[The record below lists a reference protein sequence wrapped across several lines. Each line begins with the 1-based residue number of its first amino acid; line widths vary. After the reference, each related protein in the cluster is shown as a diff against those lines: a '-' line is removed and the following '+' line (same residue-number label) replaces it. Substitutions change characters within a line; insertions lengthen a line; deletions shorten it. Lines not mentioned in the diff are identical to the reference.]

1 MRGIV
6 NHEKRNM
13 MIITLVFTAV
23 VWFLLQGVIANDI
36 SLNGTQ
42 IANFYGN
49 IYENYGCLFLGKL
62 NTYYETFII
71 MLMIPV
77 SFVAVMQYRESN
89 VSRCGEFL
97 MQLPVKR
104 GQIFL
109 TRTIIGMMTYT
120 IPWLFFSVGI
130 IVMRVHAQTWYE
142 MKLSVCKNGDLL
154 LGNDSVFHLCVYLL
168 FIWLSLTL
176 IYSIAVFFQNICK
189 RPWIAGAIGIG
200 TMLFP
205 YFMENMLPKIMSI
218 PESMRDGWW
227 MIPLFERGIISE
239 EMVWDQGVHSLV
251 SMASFDHFWKII
263 MTQIVLIAVFF
274 VAAFYVFCKAD
285 IARQNNFMYFAWMEH
300 VFVWMFPFCIALFII
315 VSGFRIQSAAGG
327 IAAIVV
333 ATIIYYIVEKRK
345 KRRAHHVY

>member
-1 MRGIV
+1 MRGLV

-13 MIITLVFTAV
+13 VIITLAFTAV

-36 SLNGTQ
+36 SMNGTQ

-49 IYENYGCLFLGKL
+49 IYENYGNIFLGKL
-62 NTYYETFII
+62 DMYYETFIMI
-71 MLMIPV
+71 LMVPV

-109 TRTIIGMMTYT
+109 TRTIIGIMTYT
-120 IPWLFFSVGI
+120 IPWLFFSFGI
-130 IVMRVHAQTWYE
+130 IAMRVHAQTWYE
-142 MKLSVCKNGDLL
+142 MKLSVCKNGELL

-200 TMLFP
+200 TMMFP
-205 YFMENMLPKIMSI
+205 YFMDNMLPKIMSI
-218 PESMRDGWW
+218 PENMRDGWW
-227 MIPLFERGIISE
+227 MVPFFEKGIISE

-251 SMASFDHFWKII
+251 SMASFDHFWQII
-263 MTQIVLIAVFF
+263 LTQIVLIAVFF
-274 VAAFYVFCKAD
+274 AAAFYVFWKAD

-300 VFVWMFPFCIALFII
+300 VFVWMFPFCVALFII
-315 VSGFRIQSAAGG
+315 VSGFRIQSAAGAV
-327 IAAIVV
+327 AAIVI